1 MNSNTTE
8 TEMVAVMKPADKE
21 DITKERRRLR
31 SRRVNHTKNEKAAIK
46 KKIKSCREVT
56 FQGKL

>member
-1 MNSNTTE
+1 MSNNTTKIE
-8 TEMVAVMKPADKE
+8 MVTEMTPKDKE
-21 DITKERRRLR
+21 DIAEERRSLR
-31 SRRVNHTKNEKAAIK
+31 SRTVNYTINEKAAVK